1 MAHQFAK
8 IAFTPAVRAIQ
19 SEMGSRE
26 GYSAMDV
33 GENYNHLLSEHEAAF
48 IGARDSFYMAS
59 VSETGWPYV
68 QHRGGPVGF
77 MKVLDERTLG
87 FADYSGNRQYV
98 STGNFEHNK
107 RVSLFFMDYPSQ
119 RRLKMLGR
127 VRVVGMEDADLLA
140 RLEDDHYRA
149 RVERAFVIDIEA
161 FDWNCPQHITPRYS
175 EAEVQALVAPLQD
188 ELQALRSAA
197 GPADAVNT
205 VPDTESADSTAPREV
220 LGNGPVEVVI
230 SGIRQLTPDV
240 RAYELRAPDGAELPL
255 VPAGAHLQIPVR
267 LANGELV
274 ENHYSVASNPARRD
288 IYEIAV
294 LKEEE
299 GKGGSVAIHQS
310 FNLGQVL
317 RITPP
322 VSFFD
327 LQDDDRPALLIAG
340 GIGITPIK
348 AMAQALEARGTPFHL
363 HYAGRSRADMAYRQ
377 RLQLQLGERLSV
389 WAGDEGQR
397 MDLNQILADADEHT
411 RIYVCGPTRL
421 QDAVQDAARKL
432 GLARDSVQ
440 FESFS

>member
-19 SEMGSRE
+19 SEMGSRD

-33 GENYNHLLSEHEAAF
+33 GENYNYLLSEHEAAF

-107 RVSLFFMDYPSQ
+107 RVSLFFMDYPNQ

-127 VRVVGMEDADLLA
+127 VRVVGLEDADLLA

-149 RVERAFVIDIEA
+149 RVERGFVIEIEG

-175 EAEVQALVAPLQD
+175 EAEVQAQLAPLQE
-188 ELQALRSAA
+188 ELQALRSAGSA
-197 GPADAVNT
+197 EASNT
-205 VPDTESADSTAPREV
+205 VPEHEPADSTAPGEV

-240 RAYELRAPDGAELPL
+240 RAYELRAPDGAQLPP

-267 LANGELV
+267 LASGELV

-299 GKGGSVAIHQS
+299 GRGGSVAIHHS

-317 RITPP
+317 RIAPP
-322 VSFFD
+322 ISFFD
-327 LQDDDRPALLIAG
+327 LQADDRPAVLIAG

-348 AMAQALEARGTPFHL
+348 AMAQVLEARGTPFHL
-363 HYAGRSRADMAYRQ
+363 HYAGRSRKDMAYRQ
-377 RLQLQLGERLSV
+377 RLQLQLGKRLSV

-397 MDLNQILADADEHT
+397 MDLHQILAAADEHA
-411 RIYVCGPTRL
+411 RIYVCGPARL
-421 QDAVQDAARKL
+421 LDAVQQTASKL